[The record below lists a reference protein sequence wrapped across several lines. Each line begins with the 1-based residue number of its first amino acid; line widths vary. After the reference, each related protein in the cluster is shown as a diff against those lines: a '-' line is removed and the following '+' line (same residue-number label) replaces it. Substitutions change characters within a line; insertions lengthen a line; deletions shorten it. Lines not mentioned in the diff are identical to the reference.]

1 LATKSL
7 IAFTS
12 ESNLTVKTFEL
23 CPGFEL
29 GVAGALGVGASV
41 FAQAAAKHETH
52 TVAKPPETECK
63 NFDRFIDFYF

>member
-1 LATKSL
+1 
-7 IAFTS
+7 
-12 ESNLTVKTFEL
+12 V
-23 CPGFEL
+23 L

-63 NFDRFIDFYF
+63 NFDRFIVFYF